1 DGHES
6 AEAAFEF
13 YRSVMEM
20 VGELAANEIA
30 PHAAEIDREGVR
42 MVDGE
47 VAMSARMRAIFGRIE
62 ELGLHG
68 LVVPRELGGM
78 NAPLIV
84 YSINSELLAR
94 ADVSTMAHH
103 GFHGGMAM
111 AAIFFSILEGSSR
124 FDPEKGQIVETRFRE
139 MVEEIVRGEAWG
151 CMDIT
156 EPDAGSDMGAL
167 RTVGEQDEHGNWFV
181 TAEKIFITSGHGKW
195 HFVIA
200 RTEKAADP
208 DDLAAGLGGLSM
220 FLEIG
225 RASCRE

>member
-1 DGHES
+1 MANFLKDNDDLLFYVDRGFDWDSVASLTERDFTLDGGHKSRE
-6 AEAAFEF
+6 EALEF
-13 YRSVMEM
+13 YRNVLEM

-42 MVDGE
+42 MEDGE
-47 VAMSARMRAIFGRIE
+47 VVLCNRLNTIFEKIK
-62 ELGLHG
+62 ELDLHG
-68 LVVPRELGGM
+68 LVLPRELGGM

-111 AAIFFSILEGSSR
+111 AALFFSVLEGSTR
-124 FDPEKGQIVETRFRE
+124 FDPRTGEVLETRFHA
-139 MVEEIVRGEAWG
+139 MIEEIVRGDAWG

-167 RTVGEQDEHGNWFV
+167 RTVGEQDEHGN
-181 TAEKIFITSGHGKW
+181 
-195 HFVIA
+195 
-200 RTEKAADP
+200 
-208 DDLAAGLGGLSM
+208 
-220 FLEIG
+220 
-225 RASCRE
+225 